1 MKLKLINGYE
11 KARIIK
17 DANGLPILNEVTNK
31 PLTEIV
37 TMWRYGIMEATPK
50 EIAMYKQF
58 KRQDGTDYYKVL
70 TTPEGK
76 PQLVGGKE
84 VPLYH
89 TSTHMGKE
97 KQLSYY
103 VKEDGKIGFAAD
115 NTEMLELK
123 AQAIKYPA
131 LANAIQMQMQAMENQ
146 GGRLIL
152 SSNED
157 ELGGSN
163 VLTEEEEESL
173 EGNSGGDENGPE

>member
-17 DANGLPILNEVTNK
+17 DVNGLPVLNEVTNK
-31 PLTEIV
+31 PLTEVV
-37 TMWRYGIMEATPK
+37 TMWRYGIMDASPK
-50 EIAMYKQF
+50 ELAMYKQF

-76 PQLVGGKE
+76 PQLIGGKE

-115 NTEMLELK
+115 NTELLELK

-131 LANAIQMQMQAMENQ
+131 LASAIQMQMQALENQ

-152 SSNED
+152 ASRED
-157 ELGGSN
+157 ETGVSE
-163 VLTEEEEESL
+163 VFTEEDEENETL
-173 EGNSGGDENGPE
+173 GD